1 MLVYYQSFRFSLR
14 LHVMSMPNNSQF
26 RDATT
31 ALSQTAAQMQALRQ
45 ALSGVF
51 FGQEEV
57 IRQILITLLSGGH
70 ALLTGMPGLGKTKLV
85 RSIAQLLGLGFRR
98 IQFTPDLMPADI
110 LGGEILDSDE
120 QGARYFRFQPGPIF
134 TNIVIADEINRTPPK
149 TQAALLEAM
158 GERQV
163 TIAGTTRALPAPFV
177 VLATRNPIES
187 EGTYPLPEA
196 QLDRFLL
203 NIVMDYLSSEE
214 EIQMV
219 AATTAPEEKSLAPI
233 FAENDLLNAQCL
245 CREIVAPSNII
256 EYAVKLCTATRPG
269 HPDSIAKIT
278 ALLQWGAGSRA
289 SQALIA
295 AGKANALLDGRGNV
309 AKSDIDAV
317 LFPVLR
323 HRISLNFQARA
334 NGWTAE
340 KVLQLLRENI

>member
-1 MLVYYQSFRFSLR
+1 
-14 LHVMSMPNNSQF
+14 MPDNHSQF
-26 RDATT
+26 TDASSALEHVASQMQTLRS
-31 ALSQTAAQMQALRQ
+31 ALSE
-45 ALSGVF
+45 VF
-51 FGQEEV
+51 FGQQEV
-57 IRQILITLLSGGH
+57 IRQILVTFLASGH

-110 LGGEILDSDE
+110 IGGEILDSDE

-163 TIAGTTRALPAPFV
+163 TIAGTTRLLPAPFI

-203 NIVMDYLSSEE
+203 NIEMDYLSAEDE
-214 EIQMV
+214 VNMV
-219 AATTAPEEKSLAPI
+219 AATTAPEEKTLTPLFDTEELI
-233 FAENDLLNAQCL
+233 DVQQF
-245 CREIVAPSNII
+245 CREIVAPTNII

-269 HPDSIAKIT
+269 HPNCDPKIT

-309 AKSDIDAV
+309 AASDIDAV
-317 LFPVLR
+317 LFPVMR

-334 NGWTAE
+334 NGWTSQ
-340 KVLQLLRENI
+340 KLLQLLKETS

>member
-1 MLVYYQSFRFSLR
+1 
-14 LHVMSMPNNSQF
+14 MPDNNSQF
-26 RDATT
+26 SDASRALSHVASQMQSLRDA
-31 ALSQTAAQMQALRQ
+31 LSE
-45 ALSGVF
+45 VF
-51 FGQEEV
+51 FGQQDV
-57 IRQILITLLSGGH
+57 IRQILVTFLASGH

-163 TIAGTTRALPAPFV
+163 TIAGTTRQLPVPFI

-203 NIVMDYLSSEE
+203 NIEMDYLSAEDE
-214 EIQMV
+214 MNMV
-219 AATTAPEEKSLAPI
+219 AATTAPEEKTLTPL
-233 FAENDLLNAQCL
+233 FAAEELTDAQRL
-245 CREIVAPSNII
+245 CREIVAPANII

-269 HPDSIAKIT
+269 HPDCDPQIT

-295 AGKANALLDGRGNV
+295 AGKANALIDGRGNV
-309 AKSDIDAV
+309 AKADIDAV
-317 LFPVLR
+317 LFPVMR

-334 NGWTAE
+334 NGWTNE
-340 KVLQLLRENI
+340 KVLQLLAEKI